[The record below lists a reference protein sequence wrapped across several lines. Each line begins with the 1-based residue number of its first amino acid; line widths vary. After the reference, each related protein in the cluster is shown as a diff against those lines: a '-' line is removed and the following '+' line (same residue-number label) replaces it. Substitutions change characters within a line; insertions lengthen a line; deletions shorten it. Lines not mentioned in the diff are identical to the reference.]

1 MAGIASGDAVILRS
15 RHGRASLPA
24 RVTDTVR
31 PGELFATF
39 QDPAALV
46 NQLTS
51 SQGDRIT
58 RAPEY
63 KVTAV
68 CLERPG

>member
-1 MAGIASGDAVILRS
+1 M
-15 RHGRASLPA
+15 
-24 RVTDTVR
+24 
-31 PGELFATF
+31 
-39 QDPAALV
+39 V
-46 NQLTS
+46 NLLTS

-68 CLERPG
+68 CIERG

>member
-1 MAGIASGDAVILRS
+1 
-15 RHGRASLPA
+15 LPA
-24 RVTDTVR
+24 RVTNTVR

-39 QDPAALV
+39 QDPASMV

>member
-1 MAGIASGDAVILRS
+1 VQ
-15 RHGRASLPA
+15 
-24 RVTDTVR
+24 

-39 QDPAALV
+39 QDPEAMV
-46 NQLTS
+46 NLLTS

-68 CLERPG
+68 CIERG